1 MDNLPPLQIGIRSQ
15 LKKRRCDDSSMHDDF
30 FHLLDQR
37 RGPSNSAPQIKKTRE
52 TINLPTTLEEVELDL
67 SATDE
72 SAPASPTRD
81 VPAPESTTATTSP
94 PYHHQRRMS
103 KLKARVALPA
113 LPPKPNVFAKVKT
126 YSAPSPALPKQ
137 TADSCM
143 SSSNHSPSKSA
154 VRVPIKPSM
163 VNIPLLQS
171 ADAKR

>member
-1 MDNLPPLQIGIRSQ
+1 
-15 LKKRRCDDSSMHDDF
+15 MHDDF
-30 FHLLDQR
+30 FHLLDQLCE
-37 RGPSNSAPQIKKTRE
+37 PSNSAPQIKRPRA
-52 TINLPTTLEEVELDL
+52 TINLPTILEEVEPNS

-81 VPAPESTTATTSP
+81 VPAPESTTTTSP
-94 PYHHQRRMS
+94 PYRHQRRMS

-137 TADSCM
+137 TADSSM

>member
-1 MDNLPPLQIGIRSQ
+1 
-15 LKKRRCDDSSMHDDF
+15 MHDDF

-37 RGPSNSAPQIKKTRE
+37 RGPSNSAPQIKKTCE

-67 SATDE
+67 SATEE
-72 SAPASPTRD
+72 SAPTSPTRD

-94 PYHHQRRMS
+94 PYRHQRRMS

-126 YSAPSPALPKQ
+126 YSAPSPTPPKQ
-137 TADSCM
+137 TADSCVNTSKHA
-143 SSSNHSPSKSA
+143 SSKLD

-163 VNIPLLQS
+163 ANSPLLHS